1 MERQRKIKRALFLAG
16 IPVLLAICW
25 LVGRPLI
32 HFVDQ
37 PELFRQ
43 WVAEQGVWG
52 AVLFVG
58 MVVAQVFLAVI
69 PGGPFEVGAGYAYG
83 VVWGT
88 ILCSIGT
95 TLASTLVFLLV
106 RRFGRGFVEL
116 FVEGEKI
123 DSFSLLRADEKKESI
138 LFLVFLIPGTPKDV
152 ISYLVG
158 LSDLKLSHWILICGA
173 GRLPAILL
181 SVVGG
186 AALES
191 RQYHLA
197 LWAAGGLVVFYL
209 AGMLFWNWYRK
220 RRRKM

>member
-1 MERQRKIKRALFLAG
+1 MERKKKIQRILFLAG

-25 LVGRPLI
+25 FVGKPLVA
-32 HFVDQ
+32 FVDQ

-43 WVAEQGVWG
+43 WVARQGPWG
-52 AVLFVG
+52 ILLFIG

-83 VVWGT
+83 IFWGT
-88 ILCSIGT
+88 VICSFAT

-123 DSFSLLRADEKKESI
+123 DSFSLLRADERKESI
-138 LFLVFLIPGTPKDV
+138 LFLVFLIPGTPKDM

-158 LSDLKLSHWILICGA
+158 LSDLKVSHWILICGL
-173 GRLPAILL
+173 GRLPAIFL

-191 RQYHLA
+191 QAYHLA

-209 AGMLFWNWYRK
+209 VGMVFWNWYRR